1 MLGIP
6 ALAAFFRQ
14 APPDSESRFTIIS
27 TETPSLIMLS
37 QIVPNFDLSPPAFWM
52 SDFRP
57 AAVNAFSRLGRS
69 LASQRGEV
77 VASGRITPTVLA
89 FVPPEAVPPA
99 DPPPPELLPQAA
111 LPSTKAAAATTGSTR
126 HFMPELIVVPSQW
139 WPSCEDDHALRCAE
153 KR

>member
-6 ALAAFFRQ
+6 AEAAFFRQ
-14 APPDSESRFTIIS
+14 APPDSESRLTIIS
-27 TETPSLIMLS
+27 TETPSLIRAA
-37 QIVPNFDLSPPAFWM
+37 QIVPNFALSPPAFWM

-89 FVPPEAVPPA
+89 FAPLPE
-99 DPPPPELLPQAA
+99 DPLELLPDPLPFEPPHAA
-111 LPSTKAAAATTGSTR
+111 TPSTRATATT
-126 HFMPELIVVPSQW
+126 
-139 WPSCEDDHALRCAE
+139 
-153 KR
+153 